1 MDGSGQRHVTVADH
15 GLYAGRKGGM
25 LVQCADDVAGD
36 IRIRA
41 CKTQG
46 DLQIVG
52 DGTHTAGALDGA
64 FGRQLACVRVD
75 ETGEGHHAVASRYAD
90 RAGVHLRVPP
100 ELLHGAVTELKI
112 GC

>member
-1 MDGSGQRHVTVADH
+1 
-15 GLYAGRKGGM
+15 M

-41 CKTQG
+41 FKTQG

-52 DGTHTAGALDGA
+52 DGAHTAGALDGA

-75 ETGEGHHAVASRYAD
+75 ETGEGHHAVARRHAD
-90 RAGVHLRVPP
+90 GAGVHLRVPS
-100 ELLHGAVTELKI
+100 ELPHGAVTELKI
-112 GC
+112 GW